1 MTDET
6 LTANLMAAATPAW
19 LRAALE
25 SRGLTQQALAR
36 LTGCDPRTIR
46 RWCDPRRA
54 APLRPAPVA
63 LIRSALTRHDS
74 ELALTATTATRRT
87 RTTRAHP
94 PAPPAAP
101 SIHPVPP
108 DEPAA
113 ASFDPAS
120 CSPIGP
126 S

>member
-6 LTANLMAAATPAW
+6 LTANLMATATAAG

-46 RWCDPRRA
+46 RWCDPRRT

-63 LIRSALTRHDS
+63 LIRAALTQHDS
-74 ELALTATTATRRT
+74 ESATTATRRT
-87 RTTRAHP
+87 RATRAHP
-94 PAPPAAP
+94 PASPVPPVPAAD
-101 SIHPVPP
+101 PP

-113 ASFDPAS
+113 ASNDPAS
-120 CSPIGP
+120 FSPF
-126 S
+126 SAKDH

>member
-6 LTANLMAAATPAW
+6 LTANLIATATPAW

-25 SRGLTQQALAR
+25 SRGLSQQALAR

-46 RWCDPRRA
+46 RWCDPRRT

-63 LIRSALTRHDS
+63 LIRAALTRHDS
-74 ELALTATTATRRT
+74 EAATTATKRT
-87 RTTRAHP
+87 RTTRATRAH
-94 PAPPAAP
+94 PPAAP
-101 SIHPVPP
+101 QSHENFVLQPDAP
-108 DEPAA
+108 DESTAA
-113 ASFDPAS
+113 PPDPAS
-120 CSPIGP
+120 LP